1 MQKQVRIGVD
11 IGGTFTDFVLEDGA
25 RQFSLKLLTTTDAP
39 ERAVIE
45 GVREILAI
53 AEVPAT
59 SVTAIVHGT
68 TLATNAVIERKGAKV
83 GFVTTEGFRDTLE
96 MAYEHRYD
104 QYDLLVDKPL
114 PLVPRQLRFPV
125 TERIGVD
132 GRVLKP
138 LDEAA
143 VRAVGESLR
152 NEGVEAVA
160 IGFLQSFANH
170 AHEER
175 AADILREMLPGVPV
189 SVSSDVSPEIREY
202 ERFTTVTAN
211 AYVQPLMSRYLGR
224 LDTGLRD
231 LGIAAPIYLIQSNGG
246 LCDIATASRFP
257 VRLLESGPAGG
268 AIFAASLANELK
280 IDKALLLDIGGTTA
294 KLCFIDDGK
303 PQTARGME
311 VARID
316 RFKPGSGLPL
326 RFPVVELCEMGAGG
340 GSIARIDRL
349 GRLAVGPQSAGSTP
363 GPACYGRGGSEA
375 TVTDA
380 HLALGR
386 LDPDR
391 FAAGT
396 VKLTRDKAER
406 ALSASVG
413 DKMGLATDKAAVG
426 VIEIA
431 NENMANA
438 AREHA
443 IEVGHGTAGR
453 TLIAIGGAAALHAAD
468 LAAKLDMA
476 AVVVPQSAGVGSA
489 VGFLRAPVAFEKARS
504 QHQIL
509 TRFDAKSALSVIDV
523 LAADTA
529 AEIANAAE
537 HEAPRVSVSAQ
548 MRYRGQGHEITV
560 PVDHERLGIEGATY
574 LRTTFAASYDELYG
588 RTIAGKD
595 IEILAWTVRSE
606 LPIEAASSATS
617 AEADASISE
626 QSWEIVEQSGR
637 TVTARVLD
645 RTALGAEETTE
656 GPLLVV
662 DTGTTILVPTGFTA
676 RVIGAGHLILERSAA
691 KGADA

>member
-25 RQFSLKLLTTTDAP
+25 RQVSLKLLTTTDAP

-45 GVREILAI
+45 GVAQILAT
-53 AEVPAT
+53 AEVPAAA
-59 SVTAIVHGT
+59 VTAIVHGT

-114 PLVPRQLRFPV
+114 PLVPRRLRFPV
-125 TERIGVD
+125 TERIAVD

-152 NEGVEAVA
+152 DEGVEAVA
-160 IGFLQSFANH
+160 VGFLQSFANH

-175 AADILREMLPGVPV
+175 AAEILREMLPDVPV

-224 LDTGLRD
+224 LETGLRE

-268 AIFAASLANELK
+268 AIFAASLASELA

-349 GRLAVGPQSAGSTP
+349 GRLAVGPQSAGSNP

-375 TVTDA
+375 TVTDS

-396 VKLTRDKAER
+396 VKLARDKAET
-406 ALSASVG
+406 ALSASIG

-443 IEVGHGTAGR
+443 IEVGRGTAGR

-504 QHQIL
+504 QHQTL
-509 TRFDAKSALSVIDV
+509 TRFDVDAALAAIDA
-523 LAADTA
+523 LAADTT
-529 AEIANAAE
+529 AEVAGASE
-537 HEAPRVSVSAQ
+537 TETPRVSVTAQ

-560 PVDHERLGIEGATY
+560 PVDHVQLAGDGAAY
-574 LRTTFAASYDELYG
+574 LRTAFAAAYDELYG

-606 LPIEAASSATS
+606 LPIAAASSATS
-617 AEADASISE
+617 ADAAAAVSE
-626 QSWEIVEQSGR
+626 QSWEVVEQSGR

-645 RTALGAEETTE
+645 RTALTGETAE

-676 RVIGAGHLILERSAA
+676 RVIGAGHLLLERSAA